1 MSSTSTVTRNVLGPL
16 TTTFTP
22 DPSCTIPAI
31 YCPRESLCVAW
42 QAQTCI
48 SGIGAIDQSFCWPS
62 WTAGASVLS
71 TPDALN
77 GFGLYSP
84 GLVCPYGNTPA
95 CSTTFGGE
103 GNFQFQ
109 FPVTTGETAVGC
121 CPSGYF
127 CQQAPRGQTCVV
139 TATSTTF
146 DGVVCSDFARS
157 PTEFII
163 PTSVTT
169 TQVTGSA
176 RRTDVVIISTQTFF
190 APLFQLNWR
199 SVDRPSSSRSNTG
212 GSSVS
217 QTQTDNQPLNTSDS
231 DRGEEGG
238 GGGLSTGAKAGIGA
252 GVAVVALLLLGALVW
267 FWKSR
272 RKGDYGYGD
281 VPVLPPPVPTGPAEF
296 YTENKMPAEA
306 SADQIRRAGMAS
318 ELPAGAL
325 QPGPGQLGQ
334 QTWELESRTAVHQ
347 LDSRPLNGY

>member
-1 MSSTSTVTRNVLGPL
+1 MSSTPTVTRNVLGPL

-31 YCPRESLCVAW
+31 YCPRESACVAW

-109 FPVTTGETAVGC
+109 FPVTTGETAIGC
-121 CPSGYF
+121 CPSGFF

-146 DGVVCSDFARS
+146 DGVVCSDFARL

-163 PTSVTT
+163 PATVTSTE
-169 TQVTGSA
+169 VTGRL
-176 RRTDVVIISTQTFF
+176 RRTDVVTISTQTFF

-217 QTQTDNQPLNTSDS
+217 QTQTDNQPSNTSDS
-231 DRGEEGG
+231 NKGEE

-252 GVAVVALLLLGALVW
+252 GVAVVALLILGAFVW

-272 RKGDYGYGD
+272 RKGSYAYGD
-281 VPVLPPPVPTGPAEF
+281 VPVLPPPVPPGPAEF

-306 SADQIRRAGMAS
+306 SADQINIRRADMAS

-334 QTWELESRTAVHQ
+334 QTWELESRAAVHQ
-347 LDSRPLNGY
+347 LDGRPLNGY